1 MDTRERRYFQREMQ
15 VRHAC
20 VWNRINKRNYFG
32 KFHSVVVSHTCMW
45 RILVHSF
52 WMWTWMWLNNRK
64 HLSCYI
70 RVAFF
75 KFFVV
80 VVVKSEFSEA
90 NGFELAACVNSHDV
104 GNLAVL
110 ELVKGDPW
118 QKSCTG
124 FDPTSAWSI
133 AAVAMSHN
141 WRLRTLDPAES
152 PSAFVKKWWAP
163 QPCFLRHHVWDWRH
177 HFVCTAPPSA
187 SLLLCCF
194 WQVSFLCM

>member
-1 MDTRERRYFQREMQ
+1 MQ
-15 VRHAC
+15 VLHAR

-32 KFHSVVVSHTCMW
+32 EVHPVVVSYTCRW
-45 RILVHSF
+45 RIQVHSF
-52 WMWTWMWLNNRK
+52 WMWTWIACCDLIIE
-64 HLSCYI
+64 SI
-70 RVAFF
+70 RVAFLCVCCCCCCEVRVQWG
-75 KFFVV
+75 KW
-80 VVVKSEFSEA
+80 
-90 NGFELAACVNSHDV
+90 FELASCVNSHDV

-110 ELVKGDPW
+110 ELVKGDSW

-133 AAVAMSHN
+133 VAVAMSHN

-163 QPCFLRHHVWDWRH
+163 QPCLLRHHVWDWRH

-187 SLLLCCF
+187 YSLLCCF
-194 WQVSFLCM
+194 WQVSFLRV